1 METTNLLE
9 SIHRASNL
17 FRIGAEGEG
26 SRALLDILKT
36 ITDFVQDHSVQTAL
50 ADQQS
55 LVLLNDIALAQARG
69 DFLYVAD
76 LLEYELPKTS
86 LCKHYLKTCP

>member
-1 METTNLLE
+1 METNNLLQ

-26 SRALLDILKT
+26 SRTLLDILKT
-36 ITDFVQDHSVQTAL
+36 ITDYVQDHSVQYAL
-50 ADQQS
+50 TDQKS
-55 LVLLNDIALAQARG
+55 LALLNDIALAQERG

-76 LLEYELPKTS
+76 LLEYELPEST
-86 LCKHYLKTCP
+86 LCVRYLETRP